1 MATEITAPQH
11 AKGVVHHQI
20 ADTAKGLAGEFW
32 EQMATGTKGRGGLR
46 LKAVRG
52 ANRFYK
58 QWPNRETFVGLK
70 WPDFIDT
77 ARQALQL
84 LLGNPSTPE
93 AVKADIHHVLLLDGT
108 VNPKTLSRE
117 AQIAAKAAA
126 SLRQPKR

>member
-1 MATEITAPQH
+1 MSTEITAPQH
-11 AKGVVHHQI
+11 VKGVVHHQI

-70 WPDFIDT
+70 WPDFIPT

-84 LLGNPSTPE
+84 LLGKPGLPD
-93 AVKADIHHVLLLDGT
+93 AVKADIHAALLLDGT
-108 VNPKTLSRE
+108 VNPKSLSPE
-117 AQIAAKAAA
+117 ASAAEVAQR
-126 SLRQPKR
+126 LRQPKR